1 LHLVTE
7 RSINNANIQLNLS
20 DGLLRQKIQG

>member
-1 LHLVTE
+1 VTE